1 VSSAAAGALLVLAG
15 LGAAIAGPG
24 VAGAVNNDPVGNP
37 TSPAVSYEADCTNT
51 LAGTQVAPFLSE
63 LDANTTVDSA
73 APTGATFGLSGTA
86 SSTLSGAFIANLESE
101 GVGTT
106 PLTLSWVD
114 KIGSTD
120 GHATGSYTYSSPVI
134 SVANPGGTATKV
146 SWTSG
151 STTLTG
157 NFSKAAVGDT
167 LASSGAGFPA
177 NATITTITGKT
188 SAVISAPTT
197 AAATSV
203 TVGFG
208 SALVYSDPTFSTG
221 DVFTTDGT
229 AGGTAGVGV
238 VSVTKFELGIL
249 GGIAFGGS
257 PGDGPSNCLETGYA
271 GYTVGSPA
279 GPAQT
284 GGATPPYATA
294 PALSPGSTTAL
305 VSTAPL
311 QFPSA
316 AYVNLLGPP
325 GAPTS
330 VAATAGDSSAGL
342 TWDAPTSDGGS
353 SITGYVITP
362 YIGTTAQTPIDVGD
376 VTSDTVTGLTNGT
389 TYTFTVAATN
399 GSGTGTPSTAS
410 NAVTPAALPGAP
422 TNVVASAGNASAS
435 VTWDAPA
442 SDGGEPITGY
452 TITPYIGSTAQTP
465 VTVGDVTEDEVTGLT
480 NGTAYT
486 FTVTATTAAGSGPAS
501 TASNSVTPTNT
512 VVPPGF
518 PTGVEAT
525 AGNAS
530 ATVTWVAPAS
540 DGGSPV
546 TGYVITPYIGTTAQT
561 AVDVGNV
568 LTDDVTGL
576 TNGTTY
582 TFTVSA
588 TNTAGTGTPSAAS
601 GAVTPT
607 TVPGAP
613 TGVEA
618 TAGNASA
625 TVTWVAPA
633 SDGGSPVTG
642 YVITPYIG
650 TTAQTA
656 VHVGDVLTDDVTG
669 LTNGTTYTFTVSATN
684 AAGTGTP
691 SAASSAVTP
700 TTVPGAPTGVSATAG
715 NASATVTWVAPASDG
730 GTPVTGYVI
739 TPYVGTTAQTAVDVG
754 NVLSDDV
761 TGLTNGTTYTFTVA
775 ATNAAG
781 TGTASAASAAVTP
794 ATLPGAPSTVV
805 ATAGGAAA
813 SLTWVAP
820 ASDGGAAVT
829 HYVITPYVGTTA
841 QAPRTTGAVT
851 SFDVTGLTV
860 GTTYT
865 FTVTAT
871 NRVGSGPASSPSNPV
886 TPFTAYVPGYWMV
899 SANGSIY
906 AKGSVRS
913 FGAPDALNS
922 PIVGMA
928 SATDNLG
935 YWLVAADGGVF
946 NYGTAGF
953 YGSHGDAPL
962 NSPVVGIAP
971 TPDNHGYWLVGAD
984 GGVFAYGDAGFYGS
998 HGNAPLNSPVVG
1010 IAATGDGHGYWLVA
1024 ADGGVFNYGDATF
1037 DGSHGNAPLNSPVVA
1052 VAAGPNGGYN
1062 LFAGDGGV
1070 FSYGTTNY
1078 GSEGGSSLA
1087 SPIVGAAG

>member
-1 VSSAAAGALLVLAG
+1 MMSEPAQVNRAGRSGGRTRGRRAVSSAAAGALLVLAG

-399 GSGTGTPSTAS
+399 TSGTGTPSTAS

-588 TNTAGTGTPSAAS
+588 VNT
-601 GAVTPT
+601 
-607 TVPGAP
+607 
-613 TGVEA
+613 
-618 TAGNASA
+618 
-625 TVTWVAPA
+625 
-633 SDGGSPVTG
+633 
-642 YVITPYIG
+642 
-650 TTAQTA
+650 
-656 VHVGDVLTDDVTG
+656 
-669 LTNGTTYTFTVSATN
+669 
-684 AAGTGTP
+684 AGTGTP